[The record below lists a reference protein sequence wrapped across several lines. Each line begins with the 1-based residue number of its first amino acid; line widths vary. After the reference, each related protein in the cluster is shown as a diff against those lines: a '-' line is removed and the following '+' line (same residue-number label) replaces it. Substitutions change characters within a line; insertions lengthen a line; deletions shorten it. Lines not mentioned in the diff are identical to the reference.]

1 MTDTFWN
8 EVYGNKAEAERSWSD
23 EVLDEV
29 WAVVDEMEL
38 AHDEPIVDV
47 GAGSAR
53 FLEGLLARGF
63 SDLTALD
70 LSDVALAEARARLAT
85 STSISWVVSDVTLWA
100 PTRQYS
106 LWRDRA
112 AFHFL
117 TTVAA
122 QQQYRDVAR
131 RAIRSRGFLWLST
144 FALDGP
150 ATCSGLEVQRW
161 GTDEIV
167 EFLHDDFELLSSER
181 RVHVT
186 PWGSEQAFNTWLF
199 QRRPS

>member
-8 EVYGNKAEAERSWSD
+8 EVYGEKSESERSWSD
-23 EVLDEV
+23 EALDEV
-29 WAVVDEMEL
+29 WIMVDELGL
-38 AHDEPIVDV
+38 AHDEPIIDV

-63 SDLTALD
+63 TDLTALD
-70 LSDVALAEARARLAT
+70 LSDVALAEARKRLAS
-85 STSISWVVSDVTLWA
+85 STSMSWIVRDVTLWE
-100 PTRQYS
+100 PTRQYA

-112 AFHFL
+112 TFHFL
-117 TTVAA
+117 TNESS
-122 QQQYRDVAR
+122 QRQYRNVAR
-131 RAIRSRGFLWLST
+131 RAIRSNGFLLLST

-150 ATCSGLEVQRW
+150 TTCSGLEVQRW
-161 GTDEIV
+161 GTDEIAAFMH
-167 EFLHDDFELLSSER
+167 EDFSLLSSER

-199 QRRPS
+199 ERRA

>member
-1 MTDTFWN
+1 MADTFWN
-8 EVYGNKAEAERSWSD
+8 EVYGGKSESERSWSD
-23 EVLDEV
+23 EALDEV
-29 WAVVDEMEL
+29 WTLVDELEL
-38 AHDEPIVDV
+38 AHDDPIIDI

-63 SDLTALD
+63 SDVTALD
-70 LSDVALAEARARLAT
+70 LSDVALAEARARLGA
-85 STSISWVVSDVTLWA
+85 STSISWIVSDVTLWA
-100 PTRQYS
+100 PTRQYA

-112 AFHFL
+112 TFHFL
-117 TTVAA
+117 TSEAS
-122 QQQYRDVAR
+122 QEQYRDVAR
-131 RAIRSRGFLWLST
+131 RAIRPHGWLLLST

-150 ATCSGLEVQRW
+150 ATCSGLEVRRW

-167 EFLHDDFELLSSER
+167 AFVHDDFALLSSER

-199 QRRPS
+199 QRRSS

>member
-8 EVYGNKAEAERSWSD
+8 EVYGDKSEAERSWSD
-23 EVLDEV
+23 EALDEV
-29 WAVVDEMEL
+29 WSLVEEL
-38 AHDEPIVDV
+38 ELVHDEPIVDV

-70 LSDVALAEARARLAT
+70 LSEVALAEARARLAT
-85 STSISWVVSDVTLWA
+85 NTSMSWVVSDVTRWA
-100 PTRQYS
+100 PTRHYS

-112 AFHFL
+112 TFHFL
-117 TTVAA
+117 TTVVA

-131 RAIRSRGFLWLST
+131 RAIRPRGFLLLST

-150 ATCSGLEVQRW
+150 ATCSGLDVQRW

-167 EFLHDDFELLSSER
+167 AFLHDDFALLSSER
-181 RVHVT
+181 MVHVT

-199 QRRPS
+199 QRRLS

>member
-8 EVYGNKAEAERSWSD
+8 QVYGDKSEAERSWSD
-23 EVLDEV
+23 EALDEV
-29 WAVVDEMEL
+29 WALVDEL
-38 AHDEPIVDV
+38 KIAHDDPIIDV

-63 SDLTALD
+63 GDLTALD
-70 LSDVALAEARARLAT
+70 LSEVALAEARARLRASSSMT
-85 STSISWVVSDVTLWA
+85 WIVSDVTQWE
-100 PTRQYS
+100 PTRQYA

-112 AFHFL
+112 TFHFL
-117 TTVAA
+117 TTAVS
-122 QQQYRDVAR
+122 QQRYRDVAR
-131 RAIRSRGFLWLST
+131 RAIRPHGYLLLST

-167 EFLHDDFELLSSER
+167 EFVHEDFSLLTSER

-199 QRRPS
+199 ERHSH